1 MSTAENIKSL
11 EDVGALS
18 ELEADLSQLKLS
30 LPSEGGQDPA
40 QTAAQPAARTEGKEE
55 VKP

>member
-40 QTAAQPAARTEGKEE
+40 QTVAQTSA
-55 VKP
+55 